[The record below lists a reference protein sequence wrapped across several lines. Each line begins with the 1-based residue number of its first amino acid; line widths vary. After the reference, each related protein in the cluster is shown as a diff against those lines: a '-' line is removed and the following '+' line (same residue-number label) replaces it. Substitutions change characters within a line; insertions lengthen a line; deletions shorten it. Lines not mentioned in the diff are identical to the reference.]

1 MTSTEDNFQNNEAE
15 NNEAEMNFEEL
26 FEGSVKNIKEKEV
39 VTGTI
44 VHISKDAVV
53 VDIGYKTEGSI
64 SVREFLDSEGK
75 LSVQV
80 GDETSVYFEKGE
92 DENGYLILS
101 KEKANQM
108 KIWDDIV
115 EVSEAD
121 ETISGTIVQRVKGG
135 FYVDI
140 KGVTAFLPSSQ
151 VDLKPI
157 RNPDSI
163 IGDVHDFKILKYN
176 KRKNNVIVSRRVILE
191 VEREKLRAVTLEKLQ
206 EGAVVEGLVKNITDY
221 GAFIDLGGIDGLLH
235 LTDMSWGKVNHPS
248 QFLSVGDTVNVK
260 ILSFDKESGKISLG
274 LKQTKEDPWL
284 TVAKELLP
292 GSKVQGKVVNIT
304 DYGAFVEIQEGLEG
318 LIHISEMSWTKI
330 RHPSQRLKPGDEV
343 EVMVLDVD
351 AAQKRISLGLKQV
364 EANPW
369 DDVESR
375 YPVGSHVKGPV
386 KNITSF
392 GVFVGIEDGIDGL
405 VHISDLSWK
414 KVKYPSE
421 LFKKGDIVEAVVQSI
436 DRDNRRFSLSTKE
449 LEKNPWEGVHER
461 YSPGMIVDGVIT
473 SIADFG
479 AFVELEEGLD
489 GLVHVSELHR
499 GKQAEGD
506 LTVGDSVSVE
516 VLNVDPAESK
526 IGLSIRE
533 VLASAAP
540 EPEAPAPAVEEAAPE
555 EAAVEEVNTE
565 EVNTEE
571 ATSPVAT
578 EEVEEPQAEAEVTEE
593 TPEVATDDNP
603 EIEATATEAAT
614 ENPETEATADEKSEK
629 E

>member
-1 MTSTEDNFQNNEAE
+1 MTSTEE
-15 NNEAEMNFEEL
+15 NSQDNEAEMNFEEL

-39 VTGTI
+39 VTGTV

-80 GDETSVYFEKGE
+80 GDETAVYFEKGE

-163 IGDVHDFKILKYN
+163 IGDTHDFKILKYN

-292 GSKVQGKVVNIT
+292 GSRVQGKVVNIT

-330 RHPSQRLKPGDEV
+330 RHPSQRLKPGDEL

-369 DDVESR
+369 DDVETR
-375 YPVGSHVKGPV
+375 YPIGSHVKGPV

-421 LFKKGDIVEAVVQSI
+421 LFKKGDIVDAVVQSI
-436 DRDNRRFSLSTKE
+436 DRENRRFSLSTKE

-506 LTVGDSVSVE
+506 LKIGDSVSVE
-516 VLNVDPAESK
+516 ILNVDPAESK

-533 VLASAAP
+533 VLASA
-540 EPEAPAPAVEEAAPE
+540 EPEAVVEEAPVAE
-555 EAAVEEVNTE
+555 EAPVEE
-565 EVNTEE
+565 
-571 ATSPVAT
+571 AP
-578 EEVEEPQAEAEVTEE
+578 VEEQVEAEV
-593 TPEVATDDNP
+593 EVAAA
-603 EIEATATEAAT
+603 EEAPVEEAEAAADDEASEAST
-614 ENPETEATADEKSEK
+614 DEAPDESSETE
-629 E
+629 

>member
-1 MTSTEDNFQNNEAE
+1 MTSTEDNSQ

-39 VTGTI
+39 VTGTV
-44 VHISKDAVV
+44 VHISKDSVV

-64 SVREFLDSEGK
+64 SVREFQDSEGK
-75 LSVQV
+75 LIVKV

-108 KIWDDIV
+108 KVWDDIV

-163 IGDVHDFKILKYN
+163 IGDTHDFKVLKYN

-191 VEREKLRAVTLEKLQ
+191 VEREKLRAITLEKLQ
-206 EGAVVEGLVKNITDY
+206 EGAVVAGLVKNITDY

-248 QFLSVGDTVNVK
+248 QFLSVGDTVDVK

-292 GSKVQGKVVNIT
+292 GSRVQGKVVNIT

-369 DDVESR
+369 DDVETR

-421 LFKKGDIVEAVVQSI
+421 LFKKGDIVDAVVQSI

-489 GLVHVSELHR
+489 GLVHISELHR
-499 GKQAEGD
+499 GKQSEGD
-506 LTVGDSVSVE
+506 LKVGDSVSVE
-516 VLNVDPAESK
+516 ILNVDPAESK

-533 VLASAAP
+533 VLASVP
-540 EPEAPAPAVEEAAPE
+540 EPEAAIPVAEEAP
-555 EAAVEEVNTE
+555 VEVAEVAET
-565 EVNTEE
+565 
-571 ATSPVAT
+571 
-578 EEVEEPQAEAEVTEE
+578 EEPQAEAEVTQE
-593 TPEVATDDNP
+593 TPKAEASTD
-603 EIEATATEAAT
+603 EAEPEAAT
-614 ENPETEATADEKSEK
+614 EAPDEGGETE
-629 E
+629 